1 MEHEIYNS
9 DNYCDS
15 YPNFFN
21 TIDEKYCSVPQG
33 WRSLFS
39 SFLKE
44 ADEYVKNSGKDINFK
59 ILQVKQKW
67 FKFVIYYSGADEY
80 LINLVRDTERSAE
93 NYCLSC
99 GVILDRNVEEVKRGK
114 CSGCNNDR
122 R

>member
-1 MEHEIYNS
+1 MEYEEYIA
-9 DNYCDS
+9 DIFKR
-15 YPNFFN
+15 YPYFFD
-21 TIDEKYCSVPQG
+21 TIEKKYCSVPKG
-33 WRSLFS
+33 WRNLFS

-44 ADEYVKNSGKDINFK
+44 ADAYIENSEKDMDFK

-67 FKFVIYYSGADEY
+67 FNFVIYYSGADE
-80 LINLVRDTERSAE
+80 NLKELVGNTEKAAK

-99 GVILDRNVEEVKRGK
+99 GVILDRNIEEVERGR